1 MAKLYRQGD
10 VLLAEATIDV
20 GEATRKESGDRVILA
35 EGEVTGH
42 SHSMPAASVTAYS
55 FGGRDV
61 IVVAEQALLTHPEH
75 DAIEVAPGQYW
86 VVRQREYAPG
96 ELRRVSD

>member
-1 MAKLYRQGD
+1 MAKVYRQGD
-10 VLLAEATIDV
+10 VLLAEATIDLS
-20 GEATRKESGDRVILA
+20 EATRKESGERIILA

-55 FGGRDV
+55 SGGRDV
-61 IVVAEQALLTHPEH
+61 IVIEEKALLTHPEH

-96 ELRRVSD
+96 EIRRVAD